1 MSKGGLGYLTEWTED
16 IWKVTETDEIWSKR
30 WLRYARDGSE
40 VGATIIVVNGSVELI
55 DAIKRAFD
63 ETEGRKAR

>member
-1 MSKGGLGYLTEWTED
+1 MTEWTED